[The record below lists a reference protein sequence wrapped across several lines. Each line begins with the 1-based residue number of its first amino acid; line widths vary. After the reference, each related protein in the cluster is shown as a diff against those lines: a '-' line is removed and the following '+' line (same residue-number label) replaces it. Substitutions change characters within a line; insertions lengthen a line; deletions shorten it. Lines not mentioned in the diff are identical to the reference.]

1 MQKFALLLVLSL
13 GAMNTKAAFEENAR
27 RYLTAQEVIQTLQVY
42 FDLFP
47 ECLSVTNVNSSLL
60 GLNSPV
66 TGNPIA
72 PSPTQSTVQ
81 WVATCVSSATSKFSS
96 LTFPAAHEKLK
107 ILVGPEVI
115 TALKEPVPGLPQFG
129 EDHVFSYRISRPWT
143 ELPADLRKKLVA
155 NMVLVML
162 GSDNVINDFGLID
175 PNLLRAKLEAYA
187 NDKPSITVIDM
198 IKFISVNLSVRDEFL
213 SY

>member
-1 MQKFALLLVLSL
+1 
-13 GAMNTKAAFEENAR
+13 
-27 RYLTAQEVIQTLQVY
+27 
-42 FDLFP
+42 
-47 ECLSVTNVNSSLL
+47 
-60 GLNSPV
+60 
-66 TGNPIA
+66 
-72 PSPTQSTVQ
+72 
-81 WVATCVSSATSKFSS
+81 VATCVSSATSKFSS